1 LHKFKFVFAAVVAT
15 LCLLPLPSRA
25 TLGGDASTTQVD
37 QARLKAS
44 MRVAPGEKFAVHE
57 MTLPGGTVVREFVS
71 PQGQVFAVSWKGPF
85 KPDLRQLMGDYFDRY
100 VQATPAAR
108 GGHNASRIA
117 QTDLVVQSMGH
128 MRAFSGHAFVP
139 GMLPAGVAESDLQ

>member
-1 LHKFKFVFAAVVAT
+1 
-15 LCLLPLPSRA
+15 LCLVPLQAFA
-25 TLGGDASTTQVD
+25 TRGGAASTTQLD
-37 QARLKAS
+37 QAHMNATLRI
-44 MRVAPGEKFAVHE
+44 APGEKFTVHE
-57 MTLPGGTVVREFVS
+57 MTLPSGTVVREYVS

-100 VQATPAAR
+100 VQATPPAR
-108 GGHNASRIA
+108 SGHNASRVA
-117 QTDLVVQSMGH
+117 QADLVVQSMGH